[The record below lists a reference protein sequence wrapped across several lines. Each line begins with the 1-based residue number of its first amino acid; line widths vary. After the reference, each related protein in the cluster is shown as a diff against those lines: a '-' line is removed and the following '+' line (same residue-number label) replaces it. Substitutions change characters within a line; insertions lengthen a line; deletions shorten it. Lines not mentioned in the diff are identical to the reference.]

1 MSGNRVEKKF
11 GKYAIYTVL
20 TFVVLSALFLSL
32 VGYLYRDAE
41 DRAMETLHEQTKHI
55 KDDLTL
61 QMLSDRENLATMA
74 NFAAKLYLDG
84 GDYSLLFESFKPIG
98 LISNIGILTRD
109 DVFIT
114 QNGSLD
120 LSGQISFLDEAR
132 KGAYVSGRV
141 QDLTNVDYERVRS
154 AVPITANGEIVGVL
168 YGIIRL
174 ENIMDRYVNF
184 ANELDAQLFVYDD
197 ATGDLIVD
205 SIHDEL
211 GNISFLKERHYN
223 RGYSYEAFATTEK
236 GFSSFKSAYRDEDV
250 LLHYSMI
257 EDLGWK
263 IALIRYDSQV
273 YAETHTLLMILLG
286 VFAAMIAVMIFFSV
300 LLMMAERRKNAV
312 IACASNIRK
321 ILIEASGTGKHNG
334 GNITDALKEV
344 REFTKSRSV
353 VFFDTNDEDYHFMAP
368 EFREK
373 MMPESQR
380 KALKTELFHHV
391 SKLVMQEESTLNV
404 IRLRQTGQLEEANP
418 FFNALLREHSISEI
432 VLVATVSKSNHITIL
447 AVINPKRSADASKLA
462 EKIFAC
468 FTIALSNQNILN
480 KTRLAATTDSLTGT
494 LNRVAYNSDLHVVN
508 EERPLDFSCIYV
520 DVNELHYINNKFG
533 HLAGDE
539 MLLYIAYTLKD
550 VFFGQKVYRL
560 GGDEFLVFCQGMSQN
575 DVNACIDSLL
585 EQLMQRNYHVAI
597 GLSFRSQ
604 NTNTEEMIKE
614 AEVRM
619 YENKAKYY
627 QNKEKQKNAF
637 VESEYV
643 QTKTGILEIDTMI
656 SLLKENYNGIY
667 RVSLDTDKARRI
679 LMPAYLKYNEMEE
692 NFSKLYAGYVSESAD
707 PDYHRALLS
716 FRNYDA
722 LKQQLGEGQ
731 IPKITYQKLNGETV
745 TLSVHKLGETDD
757 PVSETLWIFEKNKN
771 T

>member
-1 MSGNRVEKKF
+1 MSGNPAEKKF
-11 GKYAIYTVL
+11 GKYVIYTIL
-20 TFVVLSALFLSL
+20 TFTLLSLLFLAL
-32 VGYLYRDAE
+32 AGYLYRDAE
-41 DRAMETLHEQTKHI
+41 ERAMEALHEQTKQV

-84 GDYSLLFESFKPIG
+84 EDYSLLFESFKPIG
-98 LISNIGILTRD
+98 LISNIGILNRD
-109 DVFIT
+109 HVFVT
-114 QNGSLD
+114 KTGSID
-120 LSGQISFLDEAR
+120 LSGQISFSEEVR
-132 KGAYVSGRV
+132 KGAYFSGRV
-141 QDLTNVDYERVRS
+141 EDLTNADYKRVRS

-174 ENIMDRYVNF
+174 ESIMDRYVNF
-184 ANELDAQLFVYDD
+184 ANELDAQLFVYDG

-223 RGYSYEAFATTEK
+223 RGYSYEQFASTEN
-236 GFSSFKSAYRDEDV
+236 GFLSFQSAYRDEDV
-250 LLHYSMI
+250 LMHYSMI
-257 EDLGWK
+257 DDLGWE

-273 YAETHTLLMILLG
+273 YAETHTLLIILLG
-286 VFAAMIAVMIFFSV
+286 VFVAMIAVMVMFSA
-300 LLMMAERRKNAV
+300 LLTMAERRKNAIV
-312 IACASNIRK
+312 DCASNVRK
-321 ILIEASGTGKHNG
+321 ILIEASGNSKLNG
-334 GNITDALKEV
+334 GNINDALREV

-373 MMPESQR
+373 IIPAAQR
-380 KALKTELFHHV
+380 KALKTELFRHV
-391 SKLVMQEESTLNV
+391 SKLVMQEEPTLNV
-404 IRLRQTGQLEEANP
+404 IRLRPNKQLEESNP
-418 FFNALLREHSISEI
+418 FFNALLKEHHIAEI

-447 AVINPKRSADASKLA
+447 GVINPKSSADAGKLI
-462 EKIFAC
+462 EKVFAC

-480 KTRLAATTDSLTGT
+480 QTKLAATTDSLTGT

-533 HLAGDE
+533 YLAGDE

-575 DVNACIDSLL
+575 EVSAGIDNFL
-585 EQLMQRNYHVAI
+585 EQLKPRNYHVAI

-604 NTNTEEMIKE
+604 NTNTEEMVKE

-619 YENKAKYY
+619 YENKARYY
-627 QNKEKQKNAF
+627 QNKEKKKNAI

-643 QTKTGILEIDTMI
+643 HAKTGILEIDAMI
-656 SLLKENYNGIY
+656 SILKENYNGIY
-667 RVSLDTDKARRI
+667 RVSLDTDRARRI
-679 LMPAYLKYNEMEE
+679 LMPAYLKYNETEE
-692 NFSKLYAGYVSESAD
+692 NFSKLYAGYVSESAE
-707 PDYHRALLS
+707 PDFHRALLS
-716 FRNYDA
+716 FQNYDA
-722 LKQQLGEGQ
+722 LRQQLGEGET
-731 IPKITYQKLNGETV
+731 PKITYQKINGETV
-745 TLSVHKLGETDD
+745 TLSVHKLCETDD
-757 PVSETLWIFEKNKN
+757 PASETLWVFAKNKN